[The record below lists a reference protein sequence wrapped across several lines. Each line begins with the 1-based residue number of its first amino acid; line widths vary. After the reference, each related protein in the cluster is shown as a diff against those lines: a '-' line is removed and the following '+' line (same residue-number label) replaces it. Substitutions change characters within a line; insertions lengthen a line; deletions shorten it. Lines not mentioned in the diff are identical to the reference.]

1 MTAPDKNAQFYL
13 EKTISSAR
21 PEELTLMMY
30 NGLMKFIARAQE
42 EIKAKSPEAAHN
54 TLIRCQDIV
63 FEFQY
68 TLNMDYEVSSNLMLI
83 YDYLYNRL
91 IEANAKKSVEILAE
105 ILDFVTELRDT
116 WVEAVK
122 LKKDVKP
129 REEEAAP
136 DQPRPK
142 AIYTKNGRLAGA
154 TAAPAAQPVAIAV
167 SKQADKKQAAQPA
180 QSVAIAISKQADE
193 KQAAQPAQPAAENVS
208 DAPPATLAP
217 VLHGAIPQTGGSA
230 GQAAPPPS
238 PSGQAPPTGP
248 SGQAVSLPDSFE
260 QAAAAARALN
270 NPMNRINPAFAAKYA
285 KISKSKNAPHEI
297 ISLTSK

>member
-1 MTAPDKNAQFYL
+1 MTAPDKNAQLYQ
-13 EKTISSAR
+13 ENTISSAR

-42 EIKAKSPEAAHN
+42 EIKAKSLEAAHN

-68 TLNMDYEVSSNLMLI
+68 TLNMDYAVSTNLMLL

-91 IEANAKKSVEILAE
+91 IEANAKKSVDILSEA
-105 ILDFVTELRDT
+105 LVFVTELRDT
-116 WVEAVK
+116 WVEAVRI
-122 LKKDVKP
+122 KKDVKP

-142 AIYTKNGRLAGA
+142 AIYTKNGRIAGNA
-154 TAAPAAQPVAIAV
+154 THNAQTAASQVSQTAASQVPQTVAP
-167 SKQADKKQAAQPA
+167 Q
-180 QSVAIAISKQADE
+180 
-193 KQAAQPAQPAAENVS
+193 
-208 DAPPATLAP
+208 
-217 VLHGAIPQTGGSA
+217 IPQTV
-230 GQAAPPPS
+230 APQHDSLSSNS
-238 PSGQAPPTGP
+238 PDTAETQSPGYA
-248 SGQAVSLPDSFE
+248 SLPDAFE

-270 NPMNRINPAFAAKYA
+270 NPMNRINPSAAAKYA
-285 KISKSKNAPHEI
+285 KISKSKSMPHEI